1 MIDDKN
7 ICQFKQEVMR
17 NILIGID
24 SRIKNPPL
32 IKNMINEV
40 IEDYLTSLKK
50 SIIDYILLDPT

>member
-24 SRIKNPPL
+24 SRIENPPL